1 MEKPTAT
8 PNNYS
13 HPQQGYYPEQSQQHP
28 EQVHYPDRTQQQQPP
43 QYENHNMG
51 SSPLAQPPLTHQH
64 DQQDRNFNPHQQPPQ
79 GQQQGGF
86 PPAQSQNYQS
96 MPIQNLQSQSAPVVC
111 PSCGVRAMTVTKAE
125 SGGMMH
131 AVAAGV
137 CFFTCLGCIPY
148 CISSLKDVHHQCGNC
163 NMPLADYHRSGR
175 TEVRCFQK

>member
-1 MEKPTAT
+1 MEKPTVT
-8 PNNYS
+8 QNNYNQPE
-13 HPQQGYYPEQSQQHP
+13 HTQHQPEQQQ
-28 EQVHYPDRTQQQQPP
+28 QQQQPP
-43 QYENHNMG
+43 QYDNRDY
-51 SSPLAQPPLTHQH
+51 SSPLAQPPLTNQPTSPPATHQ
-64 DQQDRNFNPHQQPPQ
+64 PQ
-79 GQQQGGF
+79 GQDGGF
-86 PPAQSQNYQS
+86 PPAQQQNYQS

>member
-13 HPQQGYYPEQSQQHP
+13 HPQQGYYEQGQQHP
-28 EQVHYPDRTQQQQPP
+28 EQTQQPP
-43 QYENHNMG
+43 QYENSNMG

-64 DQQDRNFNPHQQPPQ
+64 DQQDRNFNPHQQH
-79 GQQQGGF
+79 QQGGF
-86 PPAQSQNYQS
+86 PPAQQQNYQS

-125 SGGMMH
+125 SGGMTH
-131 AVAAGV
+131 AIAAGV